1 MFQLIGDSKHLQKKR
16 ERILVKMGRMQCFI
30 SAVITFTY
38 IAIYLACSSKDE
50 MYYNLDNFEG

>member
-1 MFQLIGDSKHLQKKR
+1 
-16 ERILVKMGRMQCFI
+16 MGRMQCFI